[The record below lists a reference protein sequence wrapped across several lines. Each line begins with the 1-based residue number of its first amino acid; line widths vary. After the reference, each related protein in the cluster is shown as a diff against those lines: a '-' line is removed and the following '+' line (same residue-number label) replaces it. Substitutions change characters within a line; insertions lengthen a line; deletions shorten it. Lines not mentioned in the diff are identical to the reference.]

1 MAELS
6 SPFFANAVHELRTP
20 IQTIIGTLELIRD
33 TELNQEQDEYVRQ
46 INFSADILLSLVNDL
61 LDFSKIRSGQFK
73 IEQIPMNIFN
83 NAEGAVDL
91 ISIEAHNRGLE
102 IVTDLDPSLPEY
114 MVGDPT
120 RIQQIILNLVKNA
133 VKFTS
138 SGYVC
143 LRVSS
148 VQNGEKIRYEVIDSG
163 IGVPDDKK
171 KLIFQDFMQADIST
185 SRKYGGTGLGL
196 SICKNLA
203 SLMGGNLD
211 IKDNPS
217 GGSIFW
223 FELPLVKCDKPAD
236 AQTDAKLDISKKTR
250 ILIVDD
256 NQLALNALKKK
267 LDLLGISH
275 VDQAGSGEEALG
287 KMKAA
292 SEKNEPYDIALIDMV
307 MPVMDGWR
315 LASEINADRTINSTK
330 LTLMVPEGQMG
341 SEAKMKMLDW
351 FNGYIYK
358 PIKRRLLV
366 KVLNESFTEKLDLE
380 IAKAQPVKIM
390 NPADNIDEVEELEEL
405 SSDSLIVPAETQA
418 AKTLDV
424 SAGTSPAQTG
434 SPASQETSAAPA
446 AEVPAQ
452 YACTVLVAED
462 HPINQKI
469 LKTFLTKMG
478 VTVFTADNGNQAVQ
492 AALEHPEIQ
501 FIFMDIQMPEKNGV
515 EATIELRQKNWNGII
530 VACTANSDEADFE
543 IYRQNGMND
552 TLVKPFKKQNVQE
565 LLEKWKFTLA
575 ATAPA
580 AKFEQQAQSELAASA
595 PDDPIKAI
603 WDSED
608 MLDTVSND
616 YNLAE
621 QIITQFIDQTRT
633 QLITATEAVC
643 MQNCQVLSRVA
654 HALKGS
660 SGSISAF
667 ALQEAARKMELAAK
681 ADNFEET
688 CQHMTEFQAM
698 FARFEYIT
706 KDQITDWKKGRC

>member
-20 IQTIIGTLELIRD
+20 IQTIIGTIELIRD
-33 TELNQEQDEYVRQ
+33 TELNPEQNEYVRQ

-73 IEQIPMNIFN
+73 IEKIPMSIFN
-83 NAEGAVDL
+83 NAEGTVDL
-91 ISIEAHNRGLE
+91 ISIEAHNHGLE
-102 IVTDLDPSLPEY
+102 IVTDLDPALPEY
-114 MVGDPT
+114 MLGDPT

-148 VQNGEKIRYEVIDSG
+148 IENGTKVRYEVIDSG
-163 IGVPDDKK
+163 IGVPDEKK

-203 SLMGGNLD
+203 ELMGGNLD

-223 FELPLVKCDKPAD
+223 FELPLVTCEKPED
-236 AQTDAKLDISKKTR
+236 AQEYDRLAIPEETR
-250 ILIVDD
+250 ILLVDD
-256 NQLALNALKKK
+256 NPLALNALKKK
-267 LDLLGISH
+267 LELLGALH
-275 VDQAGSGEEALG
+275 VDHAQSGEEALK

-292 SEKNEPYDIALIDMV
+292 AKKNNPYDLALIDMI

-315 LASEINADRTINSTK
+315 LASEINADRSINSTK

-366 KVLNESFTEKLDLE
+366 KVLNESLTQTLDLE
-380 IAKAQPVKIM
+380 IAKAQPVVTVQ
-390 NPADNIDEVEELEEL
+390 PGDNVGEVEELEEL
-405 SSDSLIVPAETQA
+405 SAEPLIVEAETVTDSLSV
-418 AKTLDV
+418 
-424 SAGTSPAQTG
+424 
-434 SPASQETSAAPA
+434 TSAAPKAVPVQVQSAPAVDA
-446 AEVPAQ
+446 APQFNA
-452 YACTVLVAED
+452 TVLVAED

-469 LKTFLTKMG
+469 LKTFLNKMG
-478 VTVFTADNGNQAVQ
+478 VTVFTADDGNQAVKAIQ
-492 AALEHPEIQ
+492 EHPDIQ
-501 FIFMDIQMPEKNGV
+501 LIFMDIQMPEKNGV
-515 EATIELRQKNWNGII
+515 EATIELRKNNWNGII
-530 VACTANSDEADFE
+530 IACTANSDEADFE
-543 IYRQNGMND
+543 VYRKNGMND

-565 LLEKWKFTLA
+565 LLDKWKFALPA
-575 ATAPA
+575 VATSTQ
-580 AKFEQQAQSELAASA
+580 FEQQAQADLAASSA
-595 PDDPIKAI
+595 VTNTPDDPIKAI
-603 WDSED
+603 WDSQD

-681 ADNFEET
+681 ENKFEET
-688 CQHMTEFQAM
+688 CQYMTEFQTV
-698 FARFEYIT
+698 FARFEFIT
-706 KDQITDWKKGRC
+706 KEQLADWKKGR

>member
-20 IQTIIGTLELIRD
+20 IQTIIGTIELIRD
-33 TELNQEQDEYVRQ
+33 TELNQEQSEYIRQ

-73 IEQIPMNIFN
+73 IENIPMNIFN
-83 NAEGAVDL
+83 NAEGTVDL

-102 IVTDLDPSLPEY
+102 IVTDLDPALPEY
-114 MVGDPT
+114 MTGDPT
-120 RIQQIILNLVKNA
+120 RIQQVILNLVKNA

-148 VQNGEKIRYEVIDSG
+148 VENGKKIRYEVIDSG
-163 IGVPDDKK
+163 IGVPDEKK

-203 SLMGGNLD
+203 QLMGGNLD

-223 FELPLVKCDKPAD
+223 FELPLNKCGKPD
-236 AQTDAKLDISKKTR
+236 DTQQDEKLEIPIETR
-250 ILIVDD
+250 ILLVDD
-256 NQLALNALKKK
+256 NPLAINALKKK
-267 LDLLGISH
+267 LELLGIRD
-275 VDQAGSGEEALG
+275 VTMAESGEQAL
-287 KMKAA
+287 KAMKAA
-292 SEKNEPYDIALIDMV
+292 AKKGKPFDLALIDMV

-315 LASEINADRTINSTK
+315 LASEINADRSINSTK

-366 KVLNESFTEKLDLE
+366 KVLNESLSQKLDLE
-380 IAKAQPVKIM
+380 IARAQPV
-390 NPADNIDEVEELEEL
+390 EVVKGSENASDAEELEPLEEIPAA
-405 SSDSLIVPAETQA
+405 DSLIVEAEGVTDSLSVTESGARPAPTQPAPQA
-418 AKTLDV
+418 AV
-424 SAGTSPAQTG
+424 FSG
-434 SPASQETSAAPA
+434 
-446 AEVPAQ
+446 
-452 YACTVLVAED
+452 TVLVAED
-462 HPINQKI
+462 HPVNQKI
-469 LKTFLTKMG
+469 LKTFLEKMG
-478 VTVFTADNGNQAVQ
+478 VSVFTADDGNQAVQ
-492 AALEHPEIQ
+492 QATDHAEIQ
-501 FIFMDIQMPEKNGV
+501 LIFMDIQMPNKNGV
-515 EATIELRQKNWNGII
+515 EATIELRKNGWKGII
-530 VACTANSDEADFE
+530 IACTANSDEADFE
-543 IYRQNGMND
+543 VYRQNGMND
-552 TLVKPFKKQNVQE
+552 TLVKPFKKQNVAD
-565 LLEKWKFTLA
+565 LLAKWQTALPAVASAETFEK
-575 ATAPA
+575 
-580 AKFEQQAQSELAASA
+580 QAQSDLASVST

-603 WDSED
+603 WDSQD

-616 YNLAE
+616 YDLAE

-633 QLITATEAVC
+633 QIITATEAVC
-643 MQNCQVLSRVA
+643 MQNCQVLARVA

-660 SGSISAF
+660 SGSLSAF
-667 ALQEAARKMELAAK
+667 ALQEAARKMEMAAK
-681 ADNFEET
+681 ENKFDET
-688 CQHMTEFQAM
+688 CQYMTEFQAV

-706 KDQITDWKKGRC
+706 KDQLTDWKKGR

>member
-33 TELNQEQDEYVRQ
+33 TELNPEQNEYVRQ

-73 IEQIPMNIFN
+73 IEKIPMDIFN
-83 NAEGAVDL
+83 NAEGTVDL
-91 ISIEAHNRGLE
+91 ISIEAHNHGLE
-102 IVTDLDPSLPEY
+102 IVTDLDPALPEY
-114 MVGDPT
+114 MIGDPT

-148 VQNGEKIRYEVIDSG
+148 VEDGKKIRYEVIDSG
-163 IGVPDDKK
+163 IGVPDEKK

-203 SLMGGNLD
+203 ALMGGNLD
-211 IKDNPS
+211 IRDNPE
-217 GGSIFW
+217 GGSVFW
-223 FELPLVKCDKPAD
+223 FELPLIRCEKPET
-236 AQTDAKLDISKKTR
+236 AQDDVKLDIPAPTH
-250 ILIVDD
+250 ILLVDD
-256 NQLALNALKKK
+256 NTLALNALRKK
-267 LDLLGISH
+267 LEILGALH
-275 VDQAGSGEEALG
+275 VDQAGSGAEALR
-287 KMKAA
+287 KLRAA
-292 SEKNEPYDIALIDMV
+292 SKANTPYDMALIDMV

-366 KVLNESFTEKLDLE
+366 KVLNESFSQKLDLE
-380 IAKAQPVKIM
+380 IAKAQPVEIV
-390 NPADNIDEVEELEEL
+390 NPSDNVGEVEELEEL
-405 SSDSLIVPAETQA
+405 SSESPA
-418 AKTLDV
+418 V
-424 SAGTSPAQTG
+424 SAKPQTVPETAGTGP
-434 SPASQETSAAPA
+434 APA
-446 AEVPAQ
+446 DAGRQ
-452 YACTVLVAED
+452 YDCTVLVAED

-478 VTVFTADNGNQAVQ
+478 VTVYTADNGNLAVQAVQ
-492 AALEHPEIQ
+492 EHPEIKL
-501 FIFMDIQMPEKNGV
+501 IFMDIQMPEKNGV
-515 EATIELRQKNWNGII
+515 EATIELRARQWPGII
-530 VACTANSDEADFE
+530 IACTANSDEADFE
-543 IYRQNGMND
+543 IYHQNGMND
-552 TLVKPFKKQNVQE
+552 TLVKPFKKQNVQD
-565 LLEKWKFTLA
+565 LLDKWQVAFTPDEDA
-575 ATAPA
+575 SDTGQKVAPQM
-580 AKFEQQAQSELAASA
+580 ESILA

-603 WDSED
+603 WDIQD
-608 MLDTVSND
+608 MLDTVSHD

-621 QIITQFIDQTRT
+621 QIIVQFIDQTRSK
-633 QLITATEAVC
+633 LITATEAVC
-643 MQNCQVLSRVA
+643 MQNCLILSRVA

-660 SGSISAF
+660 SGTISAF
-667 ALQEAARKMELAAK
+667 SMQEAARKMEKAAK
-681 ADNFEET
+681 EKNFEQT
-688 CQHMTEFQAM
+688 CQYMTEFQAV
-698 FARFEYIT
+698 FSRFEFIA
-706 KDQITDWKKGRC
+706 KEQLADWKKGR

>member
-6 SPFFANAVHELRTP
+6 NPFFANAVHELRTP

-33 TELNQEQDEYVRQ
+33 TELNPEQNEYVRQ

-73 IEQIPMNIFN
+73 IEKIPMSIFN
-83 NAEGAVDL
+83 NAEGTVDL

-102 IVTDLDPSLPEY
+102 IVTDLDPTLPEY
-114 MVGDPT
+114 MIGDPT

-143 LRVSS
+143 LKVSS
-148 VQNGEKIRYEVIDSG
+148 VRKGTKIRYEVIDSG
-163 IGVPDDKK
+163 IGVPDEKK
-171 KLIFQDFMQADIST
+171 KLIFQDFVQADVST

-203 SLMGGNLD
+203 SLMGGQLD
-211 IKDNPS
+211 IKDNPE

-223 FELPLVKCDKPAD
+223 FELPLEKCEKPQD
-236 AQTDAKLDISKKTR
+236 AQQEESLTIPESTR
-250 ILIVDD
+250 ILLVDD
-256 NQLALNALKKK
+256 NPIALNALKKK
-267 LDLLGISH
+267 LELLGPLHI
-275 VDQAGSGEEALG
+275 DQATSGEQAL
-287 KMKAA
+287 KKLKAA
-292 SEKNEPYDIALIDMV
+292 AKKGEPYDLALIDMV

-366 KVLNESFTEKLDLE
+366 KVLNESLSEDLDLE
-380 IAKAQPVKIM
+380 IAKAQPVEIVSAA
-390 NPADNIDEVEELEEL
+390 NAEELEEL
-405 SSDSLIVPAETQA
+405 EELEEIPAA
-418 AKTLDV
+418 
-424 SAGTSPAQTG
+424 PAV
-434 SPASQETSAAPA
+434 SAAPA
-446 AEVPAQ
+446 RQAAPASVAAPNQ
-452 YACTVLVAED
+452 GADDIAQFNCTVLVAED

-478 VTVFTADNGNQAVQ
+478 VTVFTADDGNQAVQ
-492 AALEHPEIQ
+492 AIQDHPEIQ
-501 FIFMDIQMPEKNGV
+501 LIFMDIQMPMKNGV
-515 EATIELRQKNWNGII
+515 EATIELRQQKWPGII
-530 VACTANSDEADFE
+530 IACTANSDEADFK
-543 IYRQNGMND
+543 IYRENGMDD
-552 TLVKPFKKQNVQE
+552 TLVKPFKRPTVQA
-565 LLEKWKFTLA
+565 LLEKWQIALT
-575 ATAPA
+575 PGSIV
-580 AKFEQQAQSELAASA
+580 EEAASTQDTLI
-595 PDDPIKAI
+595 PDQPEDPIKAI
-603 WDSED
+603 WDSQD
-608 MLDTVSND
+608 MLDTVSHD

-621 QIITQFIDQTRT
+621 QIVTQFIDQTRN
-633 QLITATEAVC
+633 QLLTAKEAVC

-654 HALKGS
+654 HTLKGS

-667 ALQEAARKMELAAK
+667 ALQEAARKMEVAAK
-681 ADNFEET
+681 ENKFEET
-688 CQHMTEFQAM
+688 CQFMTEFQTV
-698 FARFEYIT
+698 FTRFEFIT
-706 KDQITDWKKGRC
+706 KETITDWKKGR

>member
-33 TELNQEQDEYVRQ
+33 TELNPEQNEYVRQ

-73 IEQIPMNIFN
+73 IEKIPMSIFN
-83 NAEGAVDL
+83 NAEGTVDL
-91 ISIEAHNRGLE
+91 ISIEAHNHGLE
-102 IVTDLDPSLPEY
+102 IVTDLDPALPEY
-114 MVGDPT
+114 MIGDPT

-148 VQNGEKIRYEVIDSG
+148 VENGKKIRYEVIDSG
-163 IGVPDDKK
+163 IGVPDEKK

-203 SLMGGNLD
+203 ELMGGMLD

-223 FELPLVKCDKPAD
+223 FELPLTKCEKPEESQEAE
-236 AQTDAKLDISKKTR
+236 KLAIPTETR
-250 ILIVDD
+250 ILLVDD
-256 NQLALNALKKK
+256 NPLAINALKKK
-267 LDLLGISH
+267 LELLG
-275 VDQAGSGEEALG
+275 VRDVTMAESGEQALTV
-287 KMKAA
+287 MKAA
-292 SEKNEPYDIALIDMV
+292 VKKGKPFDLALIDMI

-315 LASEINADRTINSTK
+315 LASEINADRSINSTK

-366 KVLNESFTEKLDLE
+366 KVLNETLTEKLDLE
-380 IAKAQPVKIM
+380 IAKAQPVETV
-390 NPADNIDEVEELEEL
+390 ALTDNAGDVEELEEITPEPL
-405 SSDSLIVPAETQA
+405 VVEAETVTDSLSVTDSAPKA
-418 AKTLDV
+418 A
-424 SAGTSPAQTG
+424 
-434 SPASQETSAAPA
+434 SAAASTPL
-446 AEVPAQ
+446 
-452 YACTVLVAED
+452 YNTTVLVAED

-478 VTVFTADNGNQAVQ
+478 VAVFTADNGNQAVQ
-492 AALEHPEIQ
+492 AVQEHPEIQ
-501 FIFMDIQMPEKNGV
+501 LIFMDIQMPEKNGV
-515 EATIELRQKNWNGII
+515 EATIELRKNNWNGII

-552 TLVKPFKKQNVQE
+552 TLVKPFKKQNVQD
-565 LLEKWKFTLA
+565 LLDKWKFAMPAVASASQFEEQAKADLATLA
-575 ATAPA
+575 G
-580 AKFEQQAQSELAASA
+580 A

-603 WDSED
+603 WDSQD
-608 MLDTVSND
+608 MLDTVSHD
-616 YNLAE
+616 YDLAD
-621 QIITQFIDQTRT
+621 QIVTQFIDQTRT

-667 ALQEAARKMELAAK
+667 ALQEAARKMEIAAK
-681 ADNFEET
+681 ENKFEET
-688 CQHMTEFQAM
+688 CQFMTEFQAV
-698 FARFEYIT
+698 FARFEFIT
-706 KDQITDWKKGRC
+706 KEQLADWKKGR

>member
-33 TELNQEQDEYVRQ
+33 TELNQEQNEYVRQ

-73 IEQIPMNIFN
+73 IEKIPMNIFN
-83 NAEGAVDL
+83 NAEGTVDL

-102 IVTDLDPSLPEY
+102 IVTDLDPALPEY
-114 MVGDPT
+114 MTGDPT
-120 RIQQIILNLVKNA
+120 RIQQVILNLVKNA

-143 LRVSS
+143 LKVSS
-148 VQNGEKIRYEVIDSG
+148 VDEGRKVRYEVIDSG
-163 IGVPDDKK
+163 IGVPDEKK

-223 FELPLVKCDKPAD
+223 FELPLDKCGKPEE
-236 AQTDAKLDISKKTR
+236 THEEEKLCIPSDTR
-250 ILIVDD
+250 ILLVDD
-256 NQLALNALKKK
+256 NPLALNALTKK
-267 LDLLGISH
+267 LEILGITH
-275 VDQAGSGEEALG
+275 VSTASSGEDALNQLKTATKDG
-287 KMKAA
+287 T
-292 SEKNEPYDIALIDMV
+292 PYDIALIDMV

-315 LASEINADRTINSTK
+315 LASEINADRSINSTK
-330 LTLMVPEGQMG
+330 LILMVPEGQMG

-366 KVLNESFTEKLDLE
+366 KVLNEGLSQNLDLE
-380 IAKAQPVKIM
+380 IAKAQPVEEVKGV
-390 NPADNIDEVEELEEL
+390 DNLEEIEELEEIP
-405 SSDSLIVPAETQA
+405 SIVVSAEIRTDSLSLTESGAAPVQQDAEIVP
-418 AKTLDV
+418 
-424 SAGTSPAQTG
+424 S
-434 SPASQETSAAPA
+434 
-446 AEVPAQ
+446 
-452 YACTVLVAED
+452 CTVLVAED

-469 LKTFLTKMG
+469 LKTFLTKMN

-492 AALEHPEIQ
+492 QVKNHPEIQ
-501 FIFMDIQMPEKNGV
+501 LIFMDIQMPEKNGV
-515 EATIELRQKNWNGII
+515 EATIELRKDGWKGII
-530 VACTANSDEADFE
+530 IACTANSDEADFE
-543 IYRQNGMND
+543 IYRQNGMDD
-552 TLVKPFKKQNVQE
+552 TLVKPFKKQNVQDI
-565 LLEKWKFTLA
+565 LAKWNSSL
-575 ATAPA
+575 PA
-580 AKFEQQAQSELAASA
+580 ASQEPEIVKAV

-603 WDSED
+603 WDCQD

-621 QIITQFIDQTRT
+621 QIVGQFIDQTRT

-643 MQNCQVLSRVA
+643 MKNCQVLARVA
-654 HALKGS
+654 HTLKGS
-660 SGSISAF
+660 SGAISAF
-667 ALQEAARKMELAAK
+667 ALQNAAK
-681 ADNFEET
+681 DMEKAAKENKFEET
-688 CQHMTEFQAM
+688 CQHMTEFQTV
-698 FARFEYIT
+698 FARFEFIT
-706 KDQITDWKKGRC
+706 KEQLTEWKKNK

>member
-33 TELNQEQDEYVRQ
+33 TELNPEQNEYVRQ

-73 IEQIPMNIFN
+73 IEKIPMDIFN
-83 NAEGAVDL
+83 NAEGTVDL
-91 ISIEAHNRGLE
+91 ISIEAHNHGLE
-102 IVTDLDPSLPEY
+102 IVTDLDPALPEY
-114 MVGDPT
+114 MIGDPT

-148 VQNGEKIRYEVIDSG
+148 VEDGKKIRYEVIDSG
-163 IGVPDDKK
+163 IGVPDEKK

-203 SLMGGNLD
+203 ALMGGNLD
-211 IKDNPS
+211 IRDNPE
-217 GGSIFW
+217 GGSVFW
-223 FELPLVKCDKPAD
+223 FELPLIRCEKPET
-236 AQTDAKLDISKKTR
+236 AQDDVKLDIPAPTR
-250 ILIVDD
+250 ILLVDD
-256 NQLALNALKKK
+256 NTLALNALRKK
-267 LDLLGISH
+267 LEILGALH
-275 VDQAGSGEEALG
+275 VDQAGSGAEALR
-287 KMKAA
+287 KLRAA
-292 SEKNEPYDIALIDMV
+292 SKANTPYDMALIDMV

-366 KVLNESFTEKLDLE
+366 KVLNESFSQKLDLE
-380 IAKAQPVKIM
+380 IAKAQPVEIV
-390 NPADNIDEVEELEEL
+390 NPSDNVGEVEELEEL
-405 SSDSLIVPAETQA
+405 SSESPA
-418 AKTLDV
+418 V
-424 SAGTSPAQTG
+424 SAKPQTVPETAGTGPAPTDAG
-434 SPASQETSAAPA
+434 R
-446 AEVPAQ
+446 Q
-452 YACTVLVAED
+452 YDCTVLVAED

-478 VTVFTADNGNQAVQ
+478 VTVYTADNGNFAVQAVQ
-492 AALEHPEIQ
+492 EHPEIKL
-501 FIFMDIQMPEKNGV
+501 IFMDIQMPEKNGV
-515 EATIELRQKNWNGII
+515 EATIELRARQWPGII
-530 VACTANSDEADFE
+530 IACTANSDEADFE
-543 IYRQNGMND
+543 IYHQNGMND
-552 TLVKPFKKQNVQE
+552 TLVKPFKKQNVQD
-565 LLEKWKFTLA
+565 LLDKWQVAFTPDEDA
-575 ATAPA
+575 SDTGQKVAPQM
-580 AKFEQQAQSELAASA
+580 ESILA

-603 WDSED
+603 WDIQD
-608 MLDTVSND
+608 MLDTVSHD

-621 QIITQFIDQTRT
+621 QIIVQFIDQTRSK
-633 QLITATEAVC
+633 LITATEAVC
-643 MQNCQVLSRVA
+643 MQNCLILSRVA

-660 SGSISAF
+660 SGTISAF
-667 ALQEAARKMELAAK
+667 SMQEAARKMEKAAK
-681 ADNFEET
+681 EKNFEQT
-688 CQHMTEFQAM
+688 CQYMTEFQAV
-698 FARFEYIT
+698 FSRFEFIA
-706 KDQITDWKKGRC
+706 KEQLADWKKGR

>member
-20 IQTIIGTLELIRD
+20 IQTIIGTIELIRD
-33 TELNQEQDEYVRQ
+33 TELDPEQKEYIRQ

-73 IEQIPMNIFN
+73 IENIPMSIFN
-83 NAEGAVDL
+83 NAEGTVDL

-114 MVGDPT
+114 MTGDPT
-120 RIQQIILNLVKNA
+120 RIQQVILNLVKNA

-148 VQNGEKIRYEVIDSG
+148 VENGKKVRYEVIDSG

-203 SLMGGNLD
+203 QLMGGNLD

-223 FELPLVKCDKPAD
+223 FELPLNVCEKPAD
-236 AQTDAKLDISKKTR
+236 VQDDEKLDIPKETR
-250 ILIVDD
+250 ILLVDD
-256 NQLALNALKKK
+256 NPLALNALKKK
-267 LDLLGISH
+267 LELLDIRN
-275 VDQAGSGEEALG
+275 VTKADSGEQALEL
-287 KMKAA
+287 MKTAA
-292 SEKNEPYDIALIDMV
+292 KNGEPFDLALIDMV

-341 SEAKMKMLDW
+341 SDAKMKMLDW

-358 PIKRRLLV
+358 PIKRRLLI
-366 KVLNESFTEKLDLE
+366 KVLNETLSEKLDLE
-380 IAKAQPVKIM
+380 IAKAQPVKVIEE
-390 NPADNIDEVEELEEL
+390 ADGADDVVELEEIPG
-405 SSDSLIVPAETQA
+405 SLIVEATSQNDSLSIVA
-418 AKTLDV
+418 SGAQ
-424 SAGTSPAQTG
+424 SANTA
-434 SPASQETSAAPA
+434 SAAPQQTDLGQLSGA
-446 AEVPAQ
+446 
-452 YACTVLVAED
+452 VLIAED
-462 HPINQKI
+462 HPVNQKI
-469 LKTFLTKMG
+469 LKTFLQKMG
-478 VTVFTADNGNQAVQ
+478 IDAYTADDGNQAVQ
-492 AALEHPEIQ
+492 QALEHPEIQ
-501 FIFMDIQMPEKNGV
+501 LIFMDIQMPNKNGV
-515 EATIELRQKNWNGII
+515 EATIELRKADWKGII
-530 VACTANSDEADFE
+530 IACTANSDEADFE

-552 TLVKPFKKQNVQE
+552 TLIKPFKKQSVAD
-565 LLEKWKFTLA
+565 LLAKWQSALPA
-575 ATAPA
+575 VAPA
-580 AKFEQQAQSELAASA
+580 TQFEARAQTDLSTNT
-595 PDDPIKAI
+595 PDDLVKAI
-603 WDSED
+603 WDSQD

-616 YNLAE
+616 INLAE
-621 QIITQFIDQTRT
+621 QILSQFIDQTRNH
-633 QLITATEAVC
+633 LLKATEAIC
-643 MQNCQVLSRVA
+643 MQNCTILARVA

-660 SGSISAF
+660 SGTISAF
-667 ALQEAARKMELAAK
+667 ALQDAARKMELAAK
-681 ADNFEET
+681 DNNFEET
-688 CQHMTEFQAM
+688 CKYMTEFQAV

-706 KDQITDWKKGRC
+706 KDQLADWKKGRC